1 MKSEAPTKTSMRPG
15 SNHTGIA
22 LHPDFATEM
31 LKGVE
36 EFGPTSRGGPDLIA
50 ENRIR
55 VAQISEPMATM
66 PPSLGVPVEN
76 LPLLDKL
83 GARLQFERTGVRLYQ
98 ALISKLDAY
107 GTYSG
112 GPGRPDLE
120 QIRDEEHRHLLLVQ
134 DMIEELEGDP
144 TVITPC
150 ANLQAVA
157 SRGICDV
164 LVDPRTNLIECL
176 DAILVAELTDHES
189 WEMLAAT
196 AEQMGRTEIVGR
208 LREGER
214 IEAEHLVRVRAWVTV
229 AAKLATKTV
238 D

>member
-1 MKSEAPTKTSMRPG
+1 MKPQLPPVTRPG

-22 LHPDFATEM
+22 LHPDFAADM
-31 LKGVE
+31 VKGTE
-36 EFGPTSRGGPDLIA
+36 EFGPTSRGGPDQLA

-55 VAQISEPMATM
+55 VAQISQPAATM
-66 PPSLGVPVEN
+66 PPSLDVPVEH

-107 GTYSG
+107 GTFTG
-112 GPGRPDLE
+112 GPSRADLE
-120 QIRDEEHRHLLLVQ
+120 QIRDEEHRHLLIVQ
-134 DMIEELEGDP
+134 DMIEELDGDP

-150 ANLQAVA
+150 ANLQALA

-176 DAILVAELTDHES
+176 DAILVAELADHES
-189 WEMLAAT
+189 WEMLAST
-196 AEQMGRTEIVGR
+196 AEMMGKTDLVGR

-214 IEAEHLVRVRAWVTV
+214 IEAEHLAKVRTWLTV
-229 AAKLATKTV
+229 ASKLATKAR